1 MEWADILTKIGVGAC
16 LGFGI
21 IALAKLTRKK
31 NVQDSKTLNSG
42 SQANSTDKKNNE
54 Q

>member
-1 MEWADILTKIGVGAC
+1 MDWADILTKIGVGAC

-21 IALAKLTRKK
+21 IALATLTRKK
-31 NVQDSKTLNSG
+31 NDQGGKSLDAGSRADSSDT
-42 SQANSTDKKNNE
+42 KNNK